1 MQMFALSN
9 NIKQTYTYDYKEYQS
24 YRSDDGIGNS
34 VGTDTI
40 IWRPDRDTDTAFD
53 NFQLWFYTSN
63 WKLSI
68 LKIIIY
74 YDIIE

>member
-24 YRSDDGIGNS
+24 YRSNDELGNP

-53 NFQLWFYTSN
+53 NFQL
-63 WKLSI
+63 
-68 LKIIIY
+68 
-74 YDIIE
+74 